1 MRIAQI
7 TPSAGDSFYCEN
19 CLRDAALVNAMETL
33 GHDLLV
39 IPLYLPLQ
47 VEPGAQ
53 IKESPIFF
61 GGINVYLQ
69 QKFSLFRKT
78 PRWLDSLFDSERLLR
93 WVGRKAGMTSAKE
106 LGETTLSML
115 QGEHGK
121 QIKELERLIEW
132 LAMDRNR
139 PDIVCLSNV
148 LLAGLVPAIKEKLR
162 VPVVCMLQD
171 EDGFL
176 DGLPS
181 PYSQQ
186 AWDIIVDTAKDIDM
200 FIPVSKYYAD
210 VMKKRIGISSDKLDV
225 VYAGIPLDQY
235 EPEHNHPEI
244 PTIGFLSRMCPDKG
258 LDTLIDAFI
267 IIKKNEK
274 FANTRLRITG
284 GKMTDDEKFI
294 NKIRQKLDSNN
305 LINDVDFLAEFDA
318 EAKHP
323 FLSTLS
329 VMSVPEKHAVA
340 CGLYVLE
347 ALATGVPVVEPS
359 TGVFPELIDMT
370 GGGLLCEPNNPA
382 SLAEKL
388 QSLLVNPEY
397 AMKLGKQG
405 RKAVFEKF
413 NIEQTARELMRI
425 YEGITQKPV

>member
-19 CLRDAALVNAMETL
+19 CLRDAALVRAMDKL

-47 VEPGAQ
+47 DDPGNQ
-53 IKESPIFF
+53 VNESPIFF

-78 PRWLDSLFDSERLLR
+78 PRWLDSLFDSQRLLR

-132 LAMDRNR
+132 LAMDHNK
-139 PDIVCLSNV
+139 PDIICLSNV
-148 LLAGLVPAIKEKLR
+148 LLAGLVPAIKEKLG

-186 AWDIIVDTAKDIDM
+186 AWNIIIETANDIDL
-200 FIPVSKYYAD
+200 FISVSKYYAD
-210 VMKKRIGISSDKLDV
+210 VMKKRLELSDEKMQV
-225 VYAGIPLDQY
+225 TYAGIPLDQY
-235 EPEHNHPEI
+235 EPEQNHPEI
-244 PTIGFLSRMCPDKG
+244 PTIGYLSRMCHDKG

-267 IIKKNEK
+267 ILKKNEK
-274 FANTRLRITG
+274 ITNARLRITG
-284 GKMTDDEKFI
+284 GKRIDDENFI
-294 NKIRQKLDSNN
+294 NQIKQKLNTSN
-305 LINDVDFLAEFDA
+305 LINDVEILAEFDSA
-318 EAKHP
+318 AKHP

-329 VMSVPEKHAVA
+329 VMSVPEKQPVA

-347 ALATGVPVVEPS
+347 ALATGVPVVQPA

-370 GGGLLCEPNNPA
+370 GGGLLCEPNNPV

-388 QSLLVNPEY
+388 QSLLLDSEY
-397 AMKLGKQG
+397 AKKLGKQG

-413 NIEQTARELMRI
+413 NIEQTAKELMRI
-425 YEGITQKPV
+425 YQRITQ